1 MGKGGKITKIASLPV
16 TLIPWDQNSPKIYQ
30 TNVDFTGYDKRV
42 VSGMSVQVEVISRVL
57 QDVMYV
63 PVEAVFEEGGHLI
76 VYLKTLSGP
85 EKQVIKIG
93 ESNNNY
99 VEVTEGLEEG
109 DEVYLYRPFQGA
121 GK

>member
-1 MGKGGKITKIASLPV
+1 
-16 TLIPWDQNSPKIYQ
+16 
-30 TNVDFTGYDKRV
+30 
-42 VSGMSVQVEVISRVL
+42 
-57 QDVMYV
+57 
-63 PVEAVFEEGGHLI
+63 VEAVFEEGGHLI

-85 EKQVIKIG
+85 EKRMIKIG